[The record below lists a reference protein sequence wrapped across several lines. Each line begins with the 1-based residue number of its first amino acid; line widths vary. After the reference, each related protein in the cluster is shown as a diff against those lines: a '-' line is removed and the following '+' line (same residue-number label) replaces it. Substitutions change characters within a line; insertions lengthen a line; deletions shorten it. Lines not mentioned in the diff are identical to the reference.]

1 MLMKIGVLL
10 VILWAVWTGFRL
22 LERRAKSGA
31 VKKAPPKP
39 EAVDMTECHQCAAWV
54 AKTGCNR
61 ASCPLRK

>member
-31 VKKAPPKP
+31 VKKASKQPD
-39 EAVDMTECHQCAAWV
+39 AVDMTECHQCGAWV

-61 ASCPLRK
+61 TSCPLRS